1 MKRSRFILKWSDSSG
16 RSFSWELGCRTWLM
30 GILNLTPD
38 SFYDGGYYSDPD
50 EALRKALKMEAE
62 GADIIDIGGESS
74 RPGADEVPVDV
85 ELERVLPILEK
96 LIPRLRVPVSID
108 TRKAEVAR
116 RALKMGAQVINDIT
130 ALRYDTGM
138 IEVAAAASGP
148 VVIMHMRGTPRDMQ
162 RDPHYEDVVGEI
174 KEFFRSRLRR
184 LEQEGIKRER
194 VILDPGIG
202 FGKTLDH
209 NLEIIAGLPRLAD
222 LQCPLLVGPSRKAF
236 IGAITGRPVEERLW
250 GTAGAV
256 AALIC
261 RGVHII
267 RVHDLRQIKEVAAV
281 TDRIFDKMEETSC

>member
-1 MKRSRFILKWSDSSG
+1 
-16 RSFSWELGCRTWLM
+16 M

-38 SFYDGGYYSDPD
+38 SFYDGGYYSDPE
-50 EALRKALKMEAE
+50 EAARKALEMESE

-74 RPGADEVPVDV
+74 RPGAAEVPVAV
-85 ELERVLPILEK
+85 ELQRVLPVLEK

-108 TRKAEVAR
+108 TRHAEMAR

-130 ALRYDTGM
+130 ALRFDPEM
-138 IEVAAAASGP
+138 LDLAAASSGP

-162 RDPHYEDVVGEI
+162 RDPHYRDVVGEI
-174 KEFFRSRLRR
+174 KDFFFRR
-184 LEQEGIKRER
+184 LERLEEEGIKRER

-209 NLEIIAGLPRLAD
+209 NLEIIAGLPRLAE
-222 LQCPLLVGPSRKAF
+222 LHRPLLVGPSRKSF
-236 IGAITGRPVEERLW
+236 IGAITGRPAEERLW
-250 GTAGAV
+250 GTAAAA

-267 RVHDLRQIKEVAAV
+267 RVHDLKQIKEVAAV
-281 TDRIFDKMEETSC
+281 TDQIFAKMEERPC